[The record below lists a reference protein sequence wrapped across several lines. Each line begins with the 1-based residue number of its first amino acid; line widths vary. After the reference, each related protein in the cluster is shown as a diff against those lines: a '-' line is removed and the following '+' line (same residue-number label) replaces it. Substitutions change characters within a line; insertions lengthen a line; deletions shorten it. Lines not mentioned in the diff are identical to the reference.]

1 MTPPPGGQRVELREL
16 AAEEKAAIKAV
27 IMECLEGHLVTTGN
41 SETLRLRSGLQSL
54 EWKNYKD

>member
-1 MTPPPGGQRVELREL
+1 MELREL